1 MNKNKGKRLNR
12 KGVVIKRKMNR
23 EDKIAHH
30 LMMIRIPKSLG
41 LGGPFSP
48 DEVVRCRYFER
59 IQAAAASPFFVIDFR
74 MNSVWQPR
82 VGGATGTASGY
93 LGSVARYASS
103 RVFDTGLTIR
113 VASNEP
119 NISVSFAIVYSDIQP
134 STVIT
139 TYQQALTAFTS
150 TFSYCRGT
158 VGETTGMSI
167 YKSARVKMSPG
178 QVVGDLSMVFD
189 DRDFAAQA
197 GANPN
202 QAVWV
207 SFIAVSESAAI
218 NLTNGVFLD
227 YDVEL
232 RTLFFSVLPL
242 A

>member
-1 MNKNKGKRLNR
+1 MNKNRR
-12 KGVVIKRKMNR
+12 KNKKEKPSVIRKKMTR
-23 EDKIAHH
+23 EEKISHH
-30 LMMIRIPKSLG
+30 LLMIRIPKSLG
-41 LGGPFSP
+41 LGGPFTP

-59 IQAAAASPFFVIDFR
+59 IQVAAASPFLVIDFR

-93 LGSVARYASS
+93 AGSVIRYASN
-103 RVFDTGLTIR
+103 RVFDFRMTTR
-113 VASNEP
+113 VTSNEP
-119 NISVSFAIVYSDIQP
+119 AISVSFAMIFSDTQP

-139 TYQQALTAFTS
+139 TYQQALTAFGS
-150 TFSYCRGT
+150 TFSYNRGT
-158 VGETTGMSI
+158 VGQTTGMSR
-167 YKSARVKMSPG
+167 YVSPSVKMSPG
-178 QVVGDLSMVFD
+178 QVVGDLSMVFS
-189 DRDFAAQA
+189 DRDFAAPS

-207 SFIAVSESAAI
+207 SFIAISEIVGI

-227 YDVEL
+227 YDVEM